1 MVETDRELK
10 REMVEVCRALYQ
22 RQLLAATDGNL
33 SVRDGETFL
42 TTPSGVNKGFIRE
55 EDILRVDLTGQV
67 LDGKGKPT
75 TELLLHLEVYTVRPE
90 LKAVIHAHPPIATAF
105 TIAGVS
111 LAEGILPEVVL
122 SLGAI
127 PTAPYATTGTSEM
140 ATAVRDLLPYYDA
153 ILLEQHGALTVGKTL
168 WEAYNRMEK
177 VEHAAWTVWLAR
189 QLGGARSLPSE
200 EVATL
205 THLGISKGY
214 RPPLAVSLPGKT
226 DFKRQDGP
234 TLEKL
239 KE

>member
-1 MVETDRELK
+1 MMRNLK

-22 RQLLAATDGNL
+22 RQLLAAMDGNL
-33 SVRDGETFL
+33 SVRHGENLL
-42 TTPSGVNKGFIRE
+42 TTPSGINKGFIQE
-55 EDILRVDLTGQV
+55 KDILTVDFTGQV
-67 LDGKGKPT
+67 LAGAGQPT
-75 TELLLHLEVYTVRPE
+75 SELLLHLEVYRTRPE
-90 LKAVIHAHPPIATAF
+90 VRAAIHAHPPIATAF
-105 TIAGVS
+105 TIAGLS

-214 RPPLAVSLPGKT
+214 RPPLAVGLPGNT